1 MPNDHVR
8 SHSNSPPLP
17 PPKPKRRR
25 RATTTT
31 MSMRTGGDEDDIIN
45 DSIDDSNNTVNE
57 DGDIMVPPVPR
68 RRHSRRPQLRRQM
81 RSHRVSKLEDRCRA
95 GRRING
101 GVGYTASGRP
111 PGSPSIG
118 QSRTSSTFYQQ
129 LVSGGMWPTLQ
140 GRHGK
145 LVRRLPHQGAAY
157 HFKLA

>member
-31 MSMRTGGDEDDIIN
+31 MAMRTGGNEDDIIN
-45 DSIDDSNNTVNE
+45 ESIDDSNTINE

-68 RRHSRRPQLRRQM
+68 RRHSRRPQLRWQM
-81 RSHRVSKLEDRCRA
+81 RRHQVKLKDAERGDGSTGSA
-95 GRRING
+95 
-101 GVGYTASGRP
+101 TPPPAAP
-111 PGSPSIG
+111 PGSPSVG
-118 QSRTSSTFYQQ
+118 QIRTSSIFYQQ

-145 LVRRLPHQGAAY
+145 LVRRFPHQGAAY
-157 HFKLA
+157 HVKLA